1 MDLRKH
7 LLDRNLKWNWD
18 GIATYCVKNP
28 SAIQQIVDYC
38 QDEEV
43 HVQQNAGAVLG
54 KLIDHDKE
62 LLDAYATQIVSLI
75 EKDVHDAVKRA
86 VMRIYQWAEI
96 SEEIEGELFEFVINA
111 LKSQEAAIAIK
122 AFGMTVA
129 RRICEK
135 YPELAAELI
144 PYLEVIIEE
153 RPSSG
158 MVNRAE
164 KELKNLHKISNR
176 SHL

>member
-18 GIATYCVKNP
+18 EIAAYCIKNP

-38 QDEEV
+38 EDPEV

-54 KLIDHDKE
+54 KLIDLDKKI
-62 LLDAYATQIVSLI
+62 LDPYAKQIVDLL
-75 EKDVHDAVKRA
+75 EKDIHDAVKRA
-86 VMRIYQWAEI
+86 IMRVYQWAEI
-96 SEEIEGELFEFVINA
+96 SEEVEGELFEFVINA
-111 LKSQEAAIAIK
+111 LKSQEAPIAIK

-144 PYLEVIIEE
+144 PYLEIIVDE
-153 RPSSG
+153 RPSAG

-164 KELKNLHKISNR
+164 KELKKLR
-176 SHL
+176 QL